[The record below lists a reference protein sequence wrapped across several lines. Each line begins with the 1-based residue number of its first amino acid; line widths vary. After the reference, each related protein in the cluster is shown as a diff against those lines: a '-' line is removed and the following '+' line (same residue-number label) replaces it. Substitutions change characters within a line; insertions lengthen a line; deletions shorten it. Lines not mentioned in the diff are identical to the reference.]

1 MGDHVYVNEFT
12 EEEFEP
18 NPLRLRSF
26 ISQANANEKKNTKF
40 NWNMTLKYSRT
51 AANKR
56 KYVIERD
63 NTLVAADVFS

>member
-26 ISQANANEKKNTKF
+26 ISQANANEKK
-40 NWNMTLKYSRT
+40 TLSLIGTWR
-51 AANKR
+51 
-56 KYVIERD
+56 
-63 NTLVAADVFS
+63 